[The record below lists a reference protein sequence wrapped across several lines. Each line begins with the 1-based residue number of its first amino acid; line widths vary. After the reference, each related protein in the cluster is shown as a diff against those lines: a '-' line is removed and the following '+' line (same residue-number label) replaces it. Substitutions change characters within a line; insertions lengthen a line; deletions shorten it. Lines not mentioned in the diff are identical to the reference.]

1 MHGAKQVEEKETEE
15 EMEDAAAN
23 EYNGGVC
30 VSVCVEVIRLSGDK
44 DKYIVSS
51 LLFPGLI
58 RMCYMRGSQIRTHI

>member
-1 MHGAKQVEEKETEE
+1 M
-15 EMEDAAAN
+15 
-23 EYNGGVC
+23 C

-58 RMCYMRGSQIRTHI
+58 KMCYMRGSQIRTHI